1 MTEED
6 KVHKRSRFFIKKEF
20 QTGFILKF
28 CMIFLFGII
37 LSTGLLFFL
46 SQDTLTSSYAKS
58 GLEIRNTGTAILPV
72 VILTNL
78 MTLGLITLAAIVVLL
93 YISHR
98 IAGPI
103 FRFEKDITRVAGG
116 DLTVQINL
124 RKKDQ
129 FQNMALALNRMIQSM
144 SSRVAYVDARLLKIQ
159 TLNEEGKSVDD
170 EILKLRTLI
179 RESFILNP

>member
-1 MTEED
+1 MTEQA
-6 KVHKRSRFFIKKEF
+6 KAHKRSRIFIKKEF

-28 CMIFLFGII
+28 CLIFLVGII
-37 LSTGLLFFL
+37 LSTALLFVL
-46 SQDTLTSSYAKS
+46 SQDTLTSSYAES
-58 GLEIRNTGTAILPV
+58 GLEIRNTGNAILPA

-78 MTLGLITLAAIVVLL
+78 ITLGLITLAAVAVLL

-98 IAGPI
+98 IAGPM
-103 FRFEKDITRVAGG
+103 FRFEKDIARVAGG
-116 DLTVQINL
+116 DLTVSVNL

-129 FQNMALALNRMIQSM
+129 FHGMALALNRMIQSM

-159 TLNEEGKSVDD
+159 SLSDEGKSVDD
-170 EILKLRTLI
+170 EISKLRTLI